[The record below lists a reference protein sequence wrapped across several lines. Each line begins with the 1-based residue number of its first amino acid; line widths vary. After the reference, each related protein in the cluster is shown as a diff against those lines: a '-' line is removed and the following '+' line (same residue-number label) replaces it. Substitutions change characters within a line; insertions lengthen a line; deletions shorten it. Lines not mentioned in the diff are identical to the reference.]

1 MTDASAKRS
10 EHMNKQTQQPVA
22 GNGAK
27 GRLRA
32 GSIRH
37 PKGTALVMVVVLTV
51 LLAII
56 GVLFVMAARLDE
68 MTTSSV
74 VYDRDLDNAVDTVVE
89 LISQRLAEDVPGDGI
104 QEPFDC
110 AAPDLTPMLTDADR
124 WLAPVEPGLR
134 DNAGTPADYSDDRIW
149 WQHASDLTGQIS
161 AAIQNSS
168 IIYTPAVVVDPH
180 ADANDLVPADADGD
194 GITDSYWVRLGVYD
208 PVQNRFI
215 IPYITSSRGKPVF
228 AAVRIIDNCAMLNL
242 NTASNIE
249 DSRNW
254 PDLEGRFLSS
264 VSYRRFLRGSDATS
278 YLPADPDSIMKAR
291 RWDALIDRPDIYHYD
306 VLMHI
311 DNPPP
316 AYTLFDISDELEIR
330 NRFMLTSPFEARFER
345 KDVANFTFDAGGG
358 IYSDLWI
365 PCDPTNFAQWAWRV
379 DPNNFD
385 NQSGAYNDGSIA
397 GNYEWRYDRRH
408 VCTFYSFDR
417 NLNTGIY
424 PARDGLNN
432 PVGSIFE
439 PGLFDPDP
447 LAVPT
452 ALGKPVWDPVNARY
466 VYDLNNVETRV
477 QILKLLY
484 ASRAW
489 FLMKNPGWDVRR
501 AARKA
506 CQFVANMIDYVDDA
520 NPATEGP
527 FFNGS
532 ATAILDDGYGEQRN
546 PDPTFID
553 RAVIRELI
561 AEVSSYLGKGKPL
574 PNGRNFIDIDVDTQ
588 YDFGIGVDDPNETI
602 YGYERQPFISKIARF
617 LNNSNGTTYYAIEL
631 CNPYDLGIRL
641 EGWRIKV
648 GDYTY
653 QFTAADDVT
662 VPAMST
668 SPTRQ
673 LGRLVL
679 TDNDAIMG
687 GKTSGLFELP
697 PVAPVGRMRIT
708 VNDVIELQ
716 RPDPADTTGDKFITV
731 DRTEVAQAAY
741 VAGPFADVGNLWR
754 VSKRD
759 DTKWRFTNMKLH
771 AEHETAA
778 VAEVGLLS
786 ENNVTLNGHGWQLP
800 VANNN
805 NPIDTLHDFVM
816 VLHVGNERDP
826 NGTMMKPVTEHVAA
840 AANEGDIRTDVVP
853 FKRMIGP
860 DDQITLGPLDYMCFL
875 NRPEGPLPGRI
886 NINTAPME
894 VIRAAIRDRADLDTF
909 VDNETLARNIVD
921 RRYSKGRFRRYRR
934 ITDLIDPVWD
944 TGFTR
949 FATDPND
956 NVGDPEM
963 VDDFE
968 ERDWILSQ
976 VANLLTVRSDTFTAY
991 ILVRIGH
998 DGPQRRMIAIFDR
1011 SNVTRDP
1018 TTLRPTA
1025 KPRLIALHPV
1035 PDPR

>member
-110 AAPDLTPMLTDADR
+110 AAPDLTPMLTYADR
-124 WLAPVEPGLR
+124 WLAPIEPGLR
-134 DNAGTPADYSDDRIW
+134 DNAGTPADYSDDSIW
-149 WQHASDLTGQIS
+149 WQHASDLTGQLT
-161 AAIQNSS
+161 AAIQSGT

-228 AAVRIIDNCAMLNL
+228 AAVRIVDNCAMLNL
-242 NTASNIE
+242 NTASNIPE
-249 DSRNW
+249 PNAL
-254 PDLEGRFLSS
+254 PDPNDCDWSDLYAKGRFLSNVDYS
-264 VSYRRFLRGSDATS
+264 RFLRG
-278 YLPADPDSIMKAR
+278 ADRLQPLALHNAREGTPLGAPVKFPDV
-291 RWDALIDRPDIYHYD
+291 YHREAI
-306 VLMHI
+306 MHI

-358 IYSDLWI
+358 IYSDLWM
-365 PCDPTNFAQWAWRV
+365 PRDPTNFAQWAWRV

-506 CQFVANMIDYVDDA
+506 CQFVANMIDYADDN
-520 NPATEGP
+520 NPTTPGP
-527 FFNGS
+527 FFDPAYRAQTN
-532 ATAILDDGYGEQRN
+532 DN
-546 PDPTFID
+546 PTYIN
-553 RAVIRELI
+553 RHIIRELI
-561 AEVSSYLGKGKPL
+561 LEATDYLSGGQTL
-574 PNGRNFIDIDVDTQ
+574 IDIDVQ
-588 YDFGIGVDDPNETI
+588 RQFDFGIGVDDPNETI

-631 CNPYDLGIRL
+631 CNPYDLDIRL

-653 QFTAADDVT
+653 QFTAADGVT
-662 VPAMST
+662 VPAM

-716 RPDPADTTGDKFITV
+716 RPDPADTTGDEFITV

-860 DDQITLGPLDYMCFL
+860 ANQITLGPLDYMCFL

-921 RRYSKGRFRRYRR
+921 RRYSKGLFRRYRR